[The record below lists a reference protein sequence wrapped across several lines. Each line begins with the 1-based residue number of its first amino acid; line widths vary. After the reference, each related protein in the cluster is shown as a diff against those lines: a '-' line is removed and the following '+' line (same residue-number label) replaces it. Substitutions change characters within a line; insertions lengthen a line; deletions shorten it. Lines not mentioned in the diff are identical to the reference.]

1 MAMGDASSSITGS
14 IACVPSGLM
23 AERTT
28 LAIHKKDK
36 KIDFIV
42 AKTQMLNEQDEK

>member
-1 MAMGDASSSITGS
+1 MGNASSSVTGS
-14 IACVPSGLM
+14 KACVPSGLM

-28 LAIHKKDK
+28 LEIHKKDK

-42 AKTQMLNEQDEK
+42 AKTQTLNEQDEK